1 MINQERLIN
10 TFFDLV
16 KIDSPTGGERGV
28 ADYLIA
34 KLQALGYKTR
44 LDDMLNLTAFLPGKG
59 EPLLLSSH
67 MDSVPPCHGIQPR
80 IEEGII
86 KSSGNTILG
95 GDDRAGV
102 ASIIEAIQVIHENK
116 LPHRPIELAFPAQE
130 EPGLLGSAVLD
141 YSQFKAKMGV
151 VFDYDGPIGTI
162 IVSAPATYNMDVT
175 ITGRAAHAG
184 AVPEKGINAIVVAAE
199 AIGNMKLG
207 RLDYETTANI
217 GMIRGG
223 LARNIVAETCEVT
236 AETRSRR
243 ESKLERQKKAMLRE
257 FERAAKKHHAKVDV
271 KLRYAYPA
279 YRIPA
284 RAPIVQLTREAM
296 ARIGRTPK
304 LDVAGGGSDAN
315 QFNAHGIQSIVTSIG
330 IEKMHSTQEFIPVVE
345 LVKCAELALALV
357 KV

>member
-16 KIDSPTGGERGV
+16 KIDSPTGGERDV
-28 ADYLIA
+28 AEYLTA
-34 KLQALGYKTR
+34 KLNALGYKTK
-44 LDDMLNLTAFLPGKG
+44 LDSTLNLTAFLPGKG

-67 MDSVPPCHGIQPR
+67 MDSVPPCRGIQPR
-80 IEEGII
+80 IKDGII
-86 KSSGNTILG
+86 QSDGSTILG

-102 ASIIEAIQVIHENK
+102 ASILEAVTVIHEQALN
-116 LPHRPIELAFPAQE
+116 HRPIELAFPAQE

-141 YSQFKAKMGV
+141 YAQFKAKMGV
-151 VFDYDGPIGTI
+151 VFDYDGPVGTI
-162 IVSAPATYNMDVT
+162 IVSAPATYNMDVK

-184 AVPEKGINAIVVAAE
+184 AVPEKGINAIVVAAD

-207 RLDYETTANI
+207 RLDYETTANV
-217 GMIRGG
+217 GMIQGG
-223 LARNIVAETCEVT
+223 LARNIVAEHCQVT

-243 ESKLERQKKAMLRE
+243 ESKLERQKKAMLRA
-257 FERAAKKHHAKVDV
+257 FERAAKKYHAQLDV
-271 KLRYAYPA
+271 QLRYAYSA

-284 RAPIVQLTREAM
+284 RAPIVQLTRDAM
-296 ARIGRTPK
+296 TRVGRAPK

-330 IEKMHSTQEFIPVVE
+330 IEKMHSTLEFIPVVE
-345 LVKCAELALALV
+345 LMKCAELALELV
-357 KV
+357 KE